1 MKRIIIATNNKGK
14 IEELKKMLE
23 GYEVISQRE
32 AGIEIDPEENGLT
45 FAQNAIIK
53 AEAIRELVSD
63 SIIVAEDSGI
73 MIDALDGYPGTK
85 TKRAAVEELGHD
97 VTEEERYN
105 LILEKMKGIE
115 NRKIIWQT
123 AICMIYEGENYVFIG
138 EVNGLVHSKLEG
150 ENGFGF
156 DPIFYIP
163 EENKTLAQMNFEE
176 KSKYSARKR
185 AILKMIKFLNEKL

>member
-123 AICMIYEGENYVFIG
+123 AICMIYEGENNVFIG
-138 EVNGLVHSKLEG
+138 EVNGLVNDKLEG
-150 ENGFGF
+150 TNGFGF